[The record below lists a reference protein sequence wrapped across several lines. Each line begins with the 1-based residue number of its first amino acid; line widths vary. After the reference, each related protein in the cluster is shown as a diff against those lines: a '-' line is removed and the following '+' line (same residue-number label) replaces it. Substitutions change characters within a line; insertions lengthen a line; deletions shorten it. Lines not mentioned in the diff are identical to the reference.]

1 MKINKSARE
10 LLSASARGWGGHC
23 DPPPPSILPY
33 VQSFQKKALL
43 AKINQILPTRIAW
56 LQKGTIWSLLNYPVT
71 VRIFFSTDKL
81 QVSVSDNVKL
91 MSWLPQNDIL
101 GHPKTRLFIGHAGI
115 NGILESTY
123 HGVPMILAP
132 FFGDQFY
139 NANTMKQ
146 SGLAEVVNLWS
157 MSSEEFVS
165 LIQKVLSDPR

>member
-1 MKINKSARE
+1 MTAKSSEGFARRLRLHLALRAAISE
-10 LLSASARGWGGHC
+10 KSPISKDKSNATYSLVIAAERYHLVAAKL
-23 DPPPPSILPY
+23 PS
-33 VQSFQKKALL
+33 
-43 AKINQILPTRIAW
+43 NCTH
-56 LQKGTIWSLLNYPVT
+56 
-71 VRIFFSTDKL
+71 FFSTGTP

>member
-23 DPPPPSILPY
+23 DPPPILPY

-71 VRIFFSTDKL
+71 VRIFFSTGKL

>member
-1 MKINKSARE
+1 MKIKSARD
-10 LLSASARGWGGHC
+10 LLSASGREWGGQC
-23 DPPPPSILPY
+23 ASRPNL
-33 VQSFQKKALL
+33 ALR
-43 AKINQILPTRIAW
+43 AVISEKRPISKDKSNATYSHVIAAE
-56 LQKGTIWSLLNYPVT
+56 GTIWSLLNYPVT
-71 VRIFFSTDKL
+71 VRIFFSTGKL
-81 QVSVSDNVKL
+81 HVSVSDNIKL

-115 NGILESTY
+115 NGIVESTY

-146 SGLAEVVNLWS
+146 SGLAEVVNWWS

>member
-1 MKINKSARE
+1 MGNAPPVPHLALRAMISEKSPISKGKSNATYSHVIAAE
-10 LLSASARGWGGHC
+10 GYHLVAVKL
-23 DPPPPSILPY
+23 PSNCTH
-33 VQSFQKKALL
+33 F
-43 AKINQILPTRIAW
+43 
-56 LQKGTIWSLLNYPVT
+56 
-71 VRIFFSTDKL
+71 FFSTGTL

-101 GHPKTRLFIGHAGI
+101 GHPKTRLFICHAGL

-123 HGVPMILAP
+123 HGVPMILTP

-146 SGLAEVVNLWS
+146 SGVGEVVNLWS

-165 LIQKVLSDPR
+165 LIRKVLGDPR

>member
-1 MKINKSARE
+1 M
-10 LLSASARGWGGHC
+10 
-23 DPPPPSILPY
+23 
-33 VQSFQKKALL
+33 
-43 AKINQILPTRIAW
+43 
-56 LQKGTIWSLLNYPVT
+56 
-71 VRIFFSTDKL
+71 
-81 QVSVSDNVKL
+81 SVSNNVKL